1 MRNRLIVIT
10 LITGLLVT
18 GCSAT
23 PESKPRYDEL
33 EMIRWN
39 WCIDQVSGKSQTSWV
54 AVFGAEEGFNMIEE
68 RCKALKP
75 KLIE

>member
-1 MRNRLIVIT
+1 MRKALIIVISSV
-10 LITGLLVT
+10 LLLT

-23 PESKPRYDEL
+23 SESKPRYDEL

-39 WCIDQVSGKSQTSWV
+39 WCIDEMSSKTQTSWV
-54 AVFGAEEGFNMIEE
+54 AVYGAEEGFNMIEE

-75 KLIE
+75 NLIE

>member
-1 MRNRLIVIT
+1 MRKT
-10 LITGLLVT
+10 LIIVVSSVLLLT
-18 GCSAT
+18 GCSANS
-23 PESKPRYDEL
+23 ESKPRYDEL

-54 AVFGAEEGFNMIEE
+54 LVYGAEEGFNVIEE
-68 RCKALKP
+68 RCRALKP